1 MLRNSFYF
9 SFFSNF
15 DWLGTN
21 LVPIEQ
27 GRELLK
33 ISFKLSIGWKL
44 TLIDW
49 NMNKSYSIDRK
60 PIEPTREQ
68 WLKIKEFLISW
79 KTHSIDWNSGN
90 LNFWK
95 TAKDYVE
102 TTQPKWLFGVD
113 TVICPPSIC
122 VLGLEKYKNI
132 IFSPWS
138 RDDIQNDVAQPVR
151 ASEHPKCLFQL
162 KWQNAPDQP

>member
-1 MLRNSFYF
+1 MTLGGKPLKILTRKMKKVGLCGSVEKRKEKIRKSFWKKSEEHILRNSFYF

-15 DWLGTN
+15 DRLGTN

-33 ISFKLSIGWKL
+33 ISFKLSISWKL

-68 WLKIKEFLISW
+68 WLKIKEFLINW

-102 TTQPKWLFGVD
+102 TTQPKWLFGG
-113 TVICPPSIC
+113 CL
-122 VLGLEKYKNI
+122 VLIPY
-132 IFSPWS
+132 F
-138 RDDIQNDVAQPVR
+138 VR
-151 ASEHPKCLFQL
+151 PQFAC
-162 KWQNAPDQP
+162 